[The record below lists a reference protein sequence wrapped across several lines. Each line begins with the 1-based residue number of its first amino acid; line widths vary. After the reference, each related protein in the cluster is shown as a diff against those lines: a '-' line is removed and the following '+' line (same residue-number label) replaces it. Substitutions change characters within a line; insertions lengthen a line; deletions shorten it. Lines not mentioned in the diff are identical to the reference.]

1 MWRPSSTSERV
12 RVPTMNE
19 TMQEMMA
26 KEQAEALATLMKANR
41 ALERIFGVEDSSVG
55 TCDKCNSWD
64 DSLEANVCQ
73 TCIKE
78 EDNE

>member
-1 MWRPSSTSERV
+1 MWRPSSTSERM

-41 ALERIFGVEDSSVG
+41 ALERIFGVE
-55 TCDKCNSWD
+55 
-64 DSLEANVCQ
+64 E
-73 TCIKE
+73 E

>member
-1 MWRPSSTSERV
+1 MRRAYARAIE
-12 RVPTMNE
+12 PTGKPASVGYQGKRRQVMNE

-41 ALERIFGVEDSSVG
+41 ALERIFGVE
-55 TCDKCNSWD
+55 
-64 DSLEANVCQ
+64 E
-73 TCIKE
+73 E

>member
-1 MWRPSSTSERV
+1 MRRAYARAIE
-12 RVPTMNE
+12 PTGKPASVGYQGKRGKVMSE

-41 ALERIFGVEDSSVG
+41 ALERIFGVE
-55 TCDKCNSWD
+55 
-64 DSLEANVCQ
+64 E
-73 TCIKE
+73 E

>member
-1 MWRPSSTSERV
+1 MRRAYARAIE
-12 RVPTMNE
+12 PTGKPASVGYQGKRRKVMSE

-41 ALERIFGVEDSSVG
+41 ALERIFGVE
-55 TCDKCNSWD
+55 
-64 DSLEANVCQ
+64 E
-73 TCIKE
+73 E

>member
-1 MWRPSSTSERV
+1 MRRAYARAIE
-12 RVPTMNE
+12 PTGKPASVGYQGKRRQVMSE

-41 ALERIFGVEDSSVG
+41 ALERIFGVE
-55 TCDKCNSWD
+55 
-64 DSLEANVCQ
+64 E
-73 TCIKE
+73 E